1 MNKRLPLLLT
11 LFALILLAASIAYWI
26 LQLYKPEQ
34 RPLAAAP
41 IASQAEPSP
50 DAAATLFGG
59 QPSVAAISNFQLT
72 GVVAAGP
79 NSAVIIVA
87 DGAPPVAVR
96 VGREIA
102 PGVVVQEVHPKYVML
117 SDGGVMKR
125 VELALDTRSNGGAP
139 GAPPAPP
146 VAGPVGMAP
155 PPGVEPQTSPG
166 VVSAPPTMQSMPPAG
181 GGPRGTPTTPENAQP
196 ANDPQDDQQFD
207 PNNQNNPNNPDNP
220 NNPANPTNANNMGG
234 NPNMPPPPNQLQMP
248 PPTRSVNS
256 PVGANPVAQ

>member
-1 MNKRLPLLLT
+1 MNKRLPILFSLL
-11 LFALILLAASIAYWI
+11 ALILLAASIAYWV

-41 IASQAEPSP
+41 STSMAEPSP

-79 NSAVIIVA
+79 NSAVILVA

-96 VGREIA
+96 VGREVA
-102 PGVVVQEVHPKYVML
+102 PGVVLQEVHPTYVML

-125 VELALDTRSNGGAP
+125 VELATPTP
-139 GAPPAPP
+139 GASTGVVHPP
-146 VAGPVGMAP
+146 VVQEPMGVEPA
-155 PPGVEPQTSPG
+155 PGVEPQTSPG
-166 VVSAPPTMQSMPPAG
+166 MVSAPPGMQTGQIAPG
-181 GGPRGTPTTPENAQP
+181 YPRGAAPTQA
-196 ANDPQDDQQFD
+196 DPQAVPEPQMDPQASD
-207 PNNQNNPNNPDNP
+207 PNNPPADANGQPVDPN
-220 NNPANPTNANNMGG
+220 A
-234 NPNMPPPPNQLQMP
+234 PPPPPQIQMP

-256 PVGANPVAQ
+256 PVGQNPATQ